1 MSLDDSMSICFA
13 SILDETINKLSV
25 LGRVLPAQID
35 FGADAT
41 KIVNKEVENYVS
53 THQTTE
59 EKLEAVLK
67 ARALEIK
74 EKKLIEELKTQMSL
88 SLRGSEQQMIQSPLT
103 KDNYEKIQRDLNFTK
118 EVLQATQDQLLES
131 NGFSV
136 LEQSI
141 AEEKEK
147 KLKLQSFIV
156 NEENGRDKIK
166 FLQRE
171 IKKVKQEHE
180 TEALKCNKII
190 AHLKDQV
197 QELKAKSAMESKYL
211 KNSVDNSIAQNL
223 KKCCNEENELSQSLD
238 EITKKIDTEERSHH
252 EIENYLKKHQ
262 KILEDK
268 VQFWMQKYED
278 DIRSKNH
285 DLNVLK
291 YSKQSDLDRLHEL
304 LQRYTELEKAIVHE
318 RIEKEKSRRKL
329 LQDQLEY
336 DGALLIQNWI
346 RGELVTKKLG
356 PFGKKEKKKK
366 RKSKKKKSK

>member
-35 FGADAT
+35 SKADAT

-74 EKKLIEELKTQMSL
+74 EKKLVEELKTQMSL

-166 FLQRE
+166 FLQKE

-356 PFGKKEKKKK
+356 PFGTKKKKKK